1 MAFLVGHRRWPLAVA
16 LGMPRERM
24 GELYTKT
31 PSGKHAWQRKI
42 QQFQMICL
50 FKLEIVYC
58 QVCLLG
64 DTFLVFLPR
73 NTLKHRGCSY
83 LTTRVTFRPKCR
95 IRIYVCVYI
104 YKYIYIRYI
113 GFPETK
119 WPPFE
124 DFEHNPFPLILHTPR
139 NHGFVVDLHLLGKKS
154 WGCLILDGIT
164 PQEMMIE
171 HIILNLIRFNI
182 NQ

>member
-104 YKYIYIRYI
+104 YKYIYTLHRFSWNKMTSIRGFWTQSFPSHIAHAQKPWFCSGLAFI
-113 GFPETK
+113 GEK
-119 WPPFE
+119 
-124 DFEHNPFPLILHTPR
+124 IM
-139 NHGFVVDLHLLGKKS
+139 GV
-154 WGCLILDGIT
+154 
-164 PQEMMIE
+164 
-171 HIILNLIRFNI
+171 FNI
-182 NQ
+182 GWDYTSRNDDWTHHIEPN